1 MLAFTSLE
9 KKRVLYFRFD
19 ASVFHCGLVITV
31 EVRFLYIFITYIY
44 YLIFINDLPNATN
57 LYIKLFAD
65 DTFLCAQNSDIQ
77 LLEDEVNLEIEK
89 VYRWLKSNKLTLNIS
104 KSKFM
109 IISNKKHIKND
120 FLVAIDSVPLLKC
133 DQYKYL
139 GVVIDKNLCWKQ
151 HIEYIST
158 KISKACGILSRLRHC
173 LNSLVL
179 VEIYNALIHSYV
191 RYGIIVWGNASEAT
205 LKPLQ
210 VLINRALRIMT
221 FAPFGRVDLK
231 PIYRELKVLDIKDTL
246 ILETSKHM
254 FKLKNDL
261 LPLKFA
267 DYFTRNDFPASSSSN
282 LYALRSNVRHNHVNI
297 ITRLQSS
304 NKSIQVRGERLWNNI
319 SEDNRAISTLSC
331 FKKIIKRIL
340 IENHD

>member
-1 MLAFTSLE
+1 
-9 KKRVLYFRFD
+9 
-19 ASVFHCGLVITV
+19 
-31 EVRFLYIFITYIY
+31 
-44 YLIFINDLPNATN
+44 
-57 LYIKLFAD
+57 
-65 DTFLCAQNSDIQ
+65 
-77 LLEDEVNLEIEK
+77 
-89 VYRWLKSNKLTLNIS
+89 
-104 KSKFM
+104 
-109 IISNKKHIKND
+109 
-120 FLVAIDSVPLLKC
+120 
-133 DQYKYL
+133 
-139 GVVIDKNLCWKQ
+139 
-151 HIEYIST
+151 
-158 KISKACGILSRLRHC
+158 
-173 LNSLVL
+173 
-179 VEIYNALIHSYV
+179 
-191 RYGIIVWGNASEAT
+191 
-205 LKPLQ
+205 
-210 VLINRALRIMT
+210 MT

-319 SEDNRAISTLSC
+319 SEDTRAISTLSC